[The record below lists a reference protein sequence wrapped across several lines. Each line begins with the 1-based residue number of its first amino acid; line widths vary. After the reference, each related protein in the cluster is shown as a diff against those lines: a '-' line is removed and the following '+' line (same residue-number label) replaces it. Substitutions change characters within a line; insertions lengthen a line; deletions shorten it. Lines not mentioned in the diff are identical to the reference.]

1 MPVTDLSLLIEAA
14 AKAGDIANRYHG
26 PDAKRWDKPDG
37 AGPVTEADLE
47 VDAFLRDFLMTARP
61 GYGWLSE
68 ESEDSSDRQQNQH
81 VFIVDPI
88 DGTRSFAEGS
98 RSWAHSLAIAT
109 DGIVTAAAV
118 FLPQR
123 DLMFA
128 SSVGNGTTLNGESVY
143 ISRETDIAA
152 SSVLTAKPAL
162 DAKHWKGGLPPAFQR
177 EYRPSLA
184 YRLASVAQGRFDAM
198 LTLRP
203 SWEWDIAAGDLLIRE
218 AGGHCTDR
226 TGNALRFN
234 NPTPKLNG
242 VLAAN
247 SDLHQEILERLSPE
261 SPGLAPL

>member
-1 MPVTDLSLLIEAA
+1 MPATDLSLLIEAA
-14 AKAGDIANRYHG
+14 EKAGEIANRYHG

-47 VDAFLRDFLMTARP
+47 VDAFLSSFLQEARP
-61 GYGWLSE
+61 DYGWLSE
-68 ESEDSSDRQQNQH
+68 ESEDNDARQAKSQ

-98 RSWAHSLAIAT
+98 RSWAHSLAIST
-109 DGIVTAAAV
+109 DGVISAAAV
-118 FLPQR
+118 FLPQL

-128 SSVGNGTTLNGESVY
+128 AAKDHGTTLNGAPVVVSGEAA
-143 ISRETDIAA
+143 IAA
-152 SSVLTAKPAL
+152 ASVLTARPAM
-162 DAKHWKGGLPPAFQR
+162 DPKHWKNGQIPAFTR

-218 AGGHCTDR
+218 AGGHCTNR
-226 TGNALRFN
+226 TGEVLRFN

-247 SDLHQEILERLSPE
+247 HQLHQELLANLNPE
-261 SPGLAPL
+261 GPGLAPL